1 MLERMNSM
9 VNVQNHQNFIGE
21 LHTTMIIFGRSLI
34 RSQVFAARFF
44 NMGCHRLRCV
54 MVLFASGQQ
63 SPQDALFATEF
74 QHYIG
79 YWAGTDTELNAMKKA
94 KKKKNQST
102 SKQSRISK
110 IDLLEQ
116 FFSIVGSGY
125 GGDSDDIVIFG
136 NHSGTGKWTKT
147 NNSCERNM
155 IGNVN
160 NLQRG
165 VMAMDFGDLSFDV
178 KEDDIVEVFGDSTLN
193 FNKVGTGSKSLKEAM
208 PYYTSATDKRL
219 PRKSWQS

>member
-1 MLERMNSM
+1 MLARVTAVALWDALRTHPFTKVIWEFWQFLLVSAHRLPMTLWSTDDASSNRKVKALHHIKEPVSSLTFEIKC
-9 VNVQNHQNFIGE
+9 QNHQNFIGE

-94 KKKKNQST
+94 KKKKNQRT

-116 FFSIVGSGY
+116 FFSIVGA
-125 GGDSDDIVIFG
+125 
-136 NHSGTGKWTKT
+136 GTSKWT
-147 NNSCERNM
+147 
-155 IGNVN
+155 
-160 NLQRG
+160 
-165 VMAMDFGDLSFDV
+165 
-178 KEDDIVEVFGDSTLN
+178 
-193 FNKVGTGSKSLKEAM
+193 
-208 PYYTSATDKRL
+208 
-219 PRKSWQS
+219 